1 MADSAEIILTT
12 LPYPIVGIGRNFQI
26 LRLNQS
32 AANFLGNDPDLN
44 GNWERPLSEKLCYET
59 LYGRTSICP
68 YCPVLAEWRS
78 DASYRAERTVHVNR
92 GKEMI
97 LHLTLYNIPDGDPA
111 MVEMIIDITEKKK
124 IDEDNLRKENLA
136 SLGTM
141 ISGIA
146 HELNNP
152 LTGMNLTLQTLE
164 ASLSA
169 LSPESIAA
177 RLAILRKDLSRAS
190 LIVADILGFSATGEI
205 KRLRTN
211 LNQVVQ
217 KAILN
222 VKRLYPVLSRQVDF
236 RLQIPADLFLFLNP
250 QKIERLFINLFKNSI
265 QALDYRP
272 GYVSVETR
280 TSRHWAQILIEDDA
294 GGIPDEYIQRIFDPF
309 FTRGHGGKGLGL
321 SIAYNTV
328 NEHKGRIRA
337 SSGAGKTRFSILLPL
352 DL

>member
-1 MADSAEIILTT
+1 MPDSADIILTT

-32 AANFLGNDPDLN
+32 AAAFLGNDPELS
-44 GNWERPLSEKLCYET
+44 GNWESIKREKLCYET
-59 LYGRTSICP
+59 LYGRSSICP

-78 DASYRAERTVHVNR
+78 DASYRAERTVHVTR
-92 GKEMI
+92 GKEKV
-97 LHLTLYNIPDGDPA
+97 LHLTMYNIQGGDPA
-111 MVEMIIDITEKKK
+111 MVEMIIDITEKKRLE
-124 IDEDNLRKENLA
+124 EDNLRKENLA

-164 ASLSA
+164 ASLPA

-177 RLAILRKDLSRAS
+177 RLGMLRKDLSRAS
-190 LIVADILGFSATGEI
+190 LMVADILGFSATGEV

-211 LNQVVQ
+211 LGQVIQ

-236 RLQIPADLFLFLNP
+236 RLQIQADLFLFLNP
-250 QKIERLFINLFKNSI
+250 QKIERLFINIFKNSI

-272 GYVSVETR
+272 GYISVEAR
-280 TSRHWAQILIEDDA
+280 TSRHWAQIIIEDDA

-309 FTRGHGGKGLGL
+309 FTRGQGGKGLGL
-321 SIAYNTV
+321 SIAYNTI
-328 NEHKGRIRA
+328 NEHKGKIRA
-337 SSGAGKTRFSILLPL
+337 SSSDGKTRFSILLPL
-352 DL
+352 ET